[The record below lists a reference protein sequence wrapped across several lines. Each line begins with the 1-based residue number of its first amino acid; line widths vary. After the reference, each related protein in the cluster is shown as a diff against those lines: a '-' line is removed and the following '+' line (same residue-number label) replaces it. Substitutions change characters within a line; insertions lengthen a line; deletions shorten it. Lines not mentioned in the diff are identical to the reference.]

1 MTDYS
6 TSSQSVPAY
15 TSEPGLLRQKLPHA
29 IVLFLAVAAWPIQA
43 LSDSLPMATGV
54 SCCHDS

>member
-29 IVLFLAVAAWPIQA
+29 IVLFLAVAGVAYTSAVGQPPHGYWSFL
-43 LSDSLPMATGV
+43 LS
-54 SCCHDS
+54 